1 LLYKTKPIFSFKEKP
16 YWLFIIMLR
25 STTEQMPAH
34 VNLSFG
40 DFRKIKVKFSGG
52 KKKVFF
58 F

>member
-1 LLYKTKPIFSFKEKP
+1 
-16 YWLFIIMLR
+16 MLR